1 MEEGSLKRGGY
12 VYYVIYKSLFLKDIF
27 ILFCQ
32 YESDM
37 AEL

>member
-12 VYYVIYKSLFLKDIF
+12 VYYVIYRSFALKDIF
-27 ILFCQ
+27 ILTCQ

-37 AEL
+37 DEI